1 MKRKNLLL
9 TLAAV
14 ATVVLMALLMAG
26 CGETSEEPEPT
37 TEAAA
42 AHSVAGIVDEL
53 SGGQLQIYT
62 QADEELNFNI
72 ENAEIVSEDGINP
85 GDTATV
91 EYTGEVVNGDTSG
104 CQVQKVVDVA
114 GAETTI
120 EGVIESINS
129 DSTVTITSNNKKYTF
144 QKADV
149 AAQNGKVKAGEA
161 VKVTYAGV
169 INGDDT
175 SHAYVR
181 SMSAAK
187 NTEPTETTAN
197 AVSVKAVNET
207 VWASTQVNV
216 RAEASTDSEKV
227 GTIKKGTKLTR
238 TGVLSNGWSRVTYK
252 DKDRFIASSYL
263 TTKDPAKATAT
274 KATET
279 KATETKATETKS
291 TEEQTQEVTEEQTGE
306 VTEEQTE
313 EVTEEQTEEVTEE
326 QTEKQTEEP
335 VTLIAKGIVT
345 DVDGRTLTLD
355 DGTTYNIAGAQLDV
369 TSEEALG
376 QQVVVEYT
384 EGSTDAVHVY
394 LAAEEGKSIG
404 DEQSSVGGATKI
416 AIILALIAIAIAV
429 VIVLLRN
436 RRKTV

>member
-1 MKRKNLLL
+1 MKRKILLL

-85 GDTATV
+85 GDTASV

-263 TTKDPAKATAT
+263 TTKDPAKATTT

>member
-313 EVTEEQTEEVTEE
+313 EVTEEQTE
-326 QTEKQTEEP
+326 KQTEEP